1 MEWARDPESP
11 HQQHAERVLRIA
23 ITQLGIQDVDRV
35 IALATDP
42 VPPQS
47 APPPPPPPV
56 NRDWHLW
63 PAPPEDTSPV
73 GEDWLA
79 FIHSFDGCHVES
91 ANGYVCP
98 LQTELSCTHH
108 GPFTHS
114 FSVFNNSNP
123 QCIGIS
129 HTNKSGT
136 AAKGLLYFIQNTIP
150 KRNILAPLSIVKID
164 LI

>member
-1 MEWARDPESP
+1 MEWARDPEPP

-63 PAPPEDTSPV
+63 PAPPE
-73 GEDWLA
+73 
-79 FIHSFDGCHVES
+79 
-91 ANGYVCP
+91 
-98 LQTELSCTHH
+98 
-108 GPFTHS
+108 
-114 FSVFNNSNP
+114 
-123 QCIGIS
+123 
-129 HTNKSGT
+129 
-136 AAKGLLYFIQNTIP
+136 NT
-150 KRNILAPLSIVKID
+150 
-164 LI
+164 